1 MAAKLHKW
9 HRRTGLL
16 ASSFMVFLVITGIA
30 LQHSD
35 DFELNRKFLSNTWL
49 LNYYGIKPN
58 PIKSYQIN
66 NQTISHAGE
75 NIYLSGKP
83 ILQNISVIHGAIK
96 HPSNSDDE
104 IIIATSNS
112 LITINHNGNI
122 VDEITTQDG
131 LREVPL
137 GIALSKNNT
146 VVLRG
151 INTNW
156 ESPGDLNNWQ
166 KLQGPYPLWAA
177 PSVTLPALRQVIE
190 SHDMSQQINLERFLL
205 DAHSGRF
212 FGKYGIYV
220 IDIAAI
226 LLLILS
232 ITGIWLWSSRR

>member
-9 HRRTGLL
+9 HRRIGLL
-16 ASSFMVFLVITGIA
+16 ATIFIIFLVLTGIA

-35 DFELNRKFLSNTWL
+35 DFNLNTQYLSNSWL
-49 LNYYGIKPN
+49 LKYYGIKPN
-58 PIKSYQIN
+58 PITTYQLG

-75 NIYLSGKP
+75 SIYLSGKP
-83 ILQNISVIHGAIK
+83 IPHHVESIHGAI
-96 HPSNSDDE
+96 PYSNNE
-104 IIIATSNS
+104 FIIATSES
-112 LITINHNGNI
+112 LLVLNKQGEI

-131 LREVPL
+131 LQEAPI
-137 GIALSKNNT
+137 GIAVSKNNST
-146 VVLRG
+146 VMRG
-151 INTNW
+151 INTYW
-156 ESPGDLNNWQ
+156 ESIDDLTQWRA
-166 KLQGPYPLWAA
+166 LQGPHPRWAA
-177 PSVTLPALRQVIE
+177 PSITLPALRQVIE

-232 ITGIWLWSSRR
+232 ITGIWLWVVRR

>member
-9 HRRTGLL
+9 HRRIGLL

-35 DFELNRKFLSNTWL
+35 DFELNSKFLSNSWL

-58 PIKSYQIN
+58 PITSYQTD
-66 NQTISHAGE
+66 NQIVSHAGE
-75 NIYLSGKP
+75 SIYLSGKP
-83 ILQNISVIHGAIK
+83 ILQNIPDIYGAIK
-96 HPSNSDDE
+96 HPSNSNDE

-131 LREVPL
+131 LREVPI

-146 VVLRG
+146 VVLRSV
-151 INTNW
+151 NTDW
-156 ESPGDLNNWQ
+156 ESLGDLTNWQ
-166 KLQGPYPLWAA
+166 KLQGPYPQWVT
-177 PSVTLPALRQVIE
+177 PSITLPALRQVIE

-212 FGKYGIYV
+212 FGKYGIYI
-220 IDIAAI
+220 IDLAAI

-232 ITGIWLWSSRR
+232 ITGIWLWVVRR